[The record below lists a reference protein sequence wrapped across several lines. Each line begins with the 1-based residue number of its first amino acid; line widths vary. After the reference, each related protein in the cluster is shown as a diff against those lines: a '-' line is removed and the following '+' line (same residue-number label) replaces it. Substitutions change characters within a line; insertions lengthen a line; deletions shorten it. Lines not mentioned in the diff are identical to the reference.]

1 MGYACYTIAIMLK
14 SLSCCNCF
22 CVSIIDASV
31 HKLCE
36 HCTCSETSLSTTVF
50 TQLTI
55 STADCL
61 RKPYTAQQMAVEH
74 THIWELHTLIVNEL
88 LAAPSSCS

>member
-1 MGYACYTIAIMLK
+1 MQVYI
-14 SLSCCNCF
+14 S
-22 CVSIIDASV
+22 SV
-31 HKLCE
+31 NTVVKLA
-36 HCTCSETSLSTTVF
+36 SLSTTVF

-61 RKPYTAQQMAVEH
+61 RKPHTAQQMAVEH